1 MAISNN
7 KKTNKLNL
15 IRIKNGNTSWK
26 EGVVTAGGTGVGELT
41 GFTLETTGDV
51 VEDTAL
57 TDATKSFVAGRTS
70 FSGTLEMH
78 YDETDSPQQTLTAG
92 SSISFI
98 LLPEGNSSGDESFT
112 GTGIVTGMSVNNAM
126 DEIISRTVTFQGTG
140 TLTRGTV

>member
-1 MAISNN
+1 MA
-7 KKTNKLNL
+7 THH
-15 IRIKNGNTSWK
+15 GK
-26 EGVVTAGGTGVGELT
+26 EGVVTAGGTGIGELT

-78 YDETDSPQQTLTAG
+78 FDETDSPQTSLTAG
-92 SSISFI
+92 SSIAFI
-98 LLPEGNSSGDESFT
+98 LLPEGNSSGDRSFT
-112 GTGIVTGMSVNNAM
+112 GTGIVTGMSVNNSM
-126 DEIISRTVTFQGTG
+126 DAIVSRTVTFQGTG

>member
-1 MAISNN
+1 MA
-7 KKTNKLNL
+7 THH
-15 IRIKNGNTSWK
+15 GK
-26 EGVVTAGGTGVGELT
+26 EGVVTAGGTGIGELT

-112 GTGIVTGMSVNNAM
+112 GTGIITGMSVTNGM
-126 DEIISRTVTFQGTG
+126 DAIISRSVTFQGTG

>member
-1 MAISNN
+1 MA
-7 KKTNKLNL
+7 THH
-15 IRIKNGNTSWK
+15 GK
-26 EGVVTAGGTGVGELT
+26 EGVVKAGGTGVGELT

-92 SSISFI
+92 SEISFV

-112 GTGIVTGMSVNNAM
+112 GTGIITGMSVTNGM
-126 DEIISRTVTFQGTG
+126 DAIISRSVTFQGTG
-140 TLTRGTV
+140 SLTRGTV